1 MLVPSCAERSFT
13 MASPIFDLEFDTLDD
28 DLETGKEFE
37 GASSPGMLNLQQ
49 KSLASRRVR
58 WATLT
63 G

>member
-1 MLVPSCAERSFT
+1 

-28 DLETGKEFE
+28 DLETGKVE
-37 GASSPGMLNLQQ
+37 GASSLEHVEPQQ